1 MGLMSTI
8 HSSFKNQYFVTIF
21 SIINFQFPTISD
33 IQIDPNMLLSPRK
46 FVFKE
51 KVRMNVDV
59 KLAKFNMAEEI
70 N

>member
-1 MGLMSTI
+1 
-8 HSSFKNQYFVTIF
+8 
-21 SIINFQFPTISD
+21 
-33 IQIDPNMLLSPRK
+33 MLLSPRK

-51 KVRMNVDV
+51 KVCMNVDV

>member
-8 HSSFKNQYFVTIF
+8 HSSFKNQYFATIF
-21 SIINFQFPTISD
+21 LIINFQFPTISD